1 MTCQWTELV
10 NCVENCAAEAIDSQG
25 LWWYEVA
32 DGGFTYYV
40 QDESEFYVESEFI
53 IEEGTN
59 LLVLRSEEDLEI
71 YHFAIGSYKG
81 YRAIIGS
88 SRDFVYPEY
97 LTFIDKTAGDGY
109 YDYTLQLS
117 YGEAGKKIWG
127 FYAVSDEVSNYSGVK
142 INGNPMR
149 TFTI

>member
-10 NCVENCAAEAIDSQG
+10 NCVENCATEEIDSQG
-25 LWWYEVA
+25 LWYYEVA

-53 IEEGTN
+53 PEEGAN

-71 YHFAIGSYKG
+71 SHFVISSYKV
-81 YRAIIGS
+81 IIGS
-88 SRDFVYPEY
+88 SGDFVYPEN

-109 YDYTLQLS
+109 YDYTLQFPYS
-117 YGEAGKKIWG
+117 DADKKIWG
-127 FYAVSDEVSNYSGVK
+127 FYAVSQKEHNYSGVK
-142 INGNPMR
+142 INENPMR
-149 TFTI
+149 TFMIEL